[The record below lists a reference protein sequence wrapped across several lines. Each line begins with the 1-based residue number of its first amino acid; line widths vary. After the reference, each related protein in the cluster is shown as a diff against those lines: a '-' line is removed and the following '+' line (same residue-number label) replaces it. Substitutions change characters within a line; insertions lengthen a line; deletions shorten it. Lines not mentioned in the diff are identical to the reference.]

1 MAWYGIKFYLVCIDC
16 NHAGTKNVAKELKK
30 ICAGTVKTRDKTW
43 FAELSDKG
51 RIELRCPFFFSEEY
65 QRTPVII

>member
-16 NHAGTKNVAKELKK
+16 NHSGTKNVTKELKK

-51 RIELRCPFFFSEEY
+51 MSCAVLFFFQQGVPKY
-65 QRTPVII
+65 TCTGA

>member
-1 MAWYGIKFYLVCIDC
+1 M
-16 NHAGTKNVAKELKK
+16 AKELKK

-51 RIELRCPFFFSEEY
+51 MSCAVLFFLSKEY
-65 QRTPVII
+65 QHAPVII

>member
-43 FAELSDKG
+43 FAELSA
-51 RIELRCPFFFSEEY
+51 L
-65 QRTPVII
+65 